1 MTTIFRTDLIL
12 CCQEKKIH
20 DHHVFNS
27 TILKV
32 LAWILSFE
40 KVEREKSEERK
51 KKHHERFWYC
61 IVYIY
66 RYSYTDGGQQGVLIL
81 TSPEDD
87 SSLFLSSFFVWAVML
102 LVVVP
107 PPPFHPL
114 FFIPAWPGQQ
124 RTSVWLHRPTGHD
137 GNNYSRLMAVTKPL
151 FPLPPT
157 VCACKWGCETR
168 GLECIRTTV
177 SWNRVQL
184 APPPGGACCFSS
196 SSSFLCCWFLDIL
209 NPSAFL
215 VGGERKKTDIE
226 RTTTYTYKRTLL
238 WAGNDVNGI
247 ALDQSSSLLFYGW
260 YYREE
265 EEARSNKYC
274 GIGNKETL
282 PNRILLL
289 LQPWARTIQKMWLG

>member
-1 MTTIFRTDLIL
+1 MIL
-12 CCQEKKIH
+12 Y
-20 DHHVFNS
+20 S
-27 TILKV
+27 
-32 LAWILSFE
+32 
-40 KVEREKSEERK
+40 
-51 KKHHERFWYC
+51 
-61 IVYIY
+61 VYIQIQLY
-66 RYSYTDGGQQGVLIL
+66 GWRSTGCVNIDKPRGWLK
-81 TSPEDD
+81 SF
-87 SSLFLSSFFVWAVML
+87 SFFFLCLSCCCSSSFL
-102 LVVVP
+102 LLLFT
-107 PPPFHPL
+107 PFFL
-114 FFIPAWPGQQ
+114 IPAWPGQQ

-289 LQPWARTIQKMWLG
+289 LLQPWARTIPKMWLG

>member
-1 MTTIFRTDLIL
+1 MFLTLQFF
-12 CCQEKKIH
+12 K
-20 DHHVFNS
+20 
-27 TILKV
+27 KV

-51 KKHHERFWYC
+51 KKTSRKILILYS
-61 IVYIY
+61 VYIQIQLY
-66 RYSYTDGGQQGVLIL
+66 GWRSTGCVNIDKPRGWLKSFSFFFL
-81 TSPEDD
+81 CLSCCC
-87 SSLFLSSFFVWAVML
+87 SSSFLLLLFTPFFWFPRDLVNSERAYDFIGLRAMMEITIAGWWLLRNLSS
-102 LVVVP
+102 
-107 PPPFHPL
+107 
-114 FFIPAWPGQQ
+114 
-124 RTSVWLHRPTGHD
+124 RS
-137 GNNYSRLMAVTKPL
+137 
-151 FPLPPT
+151 PPT

-196 SSSFLCCWFLDIL
+196 SFSFLCCWFLDIL

-215 VGGERKKTDIE
+215 VGGERKKTNIE

-265 EEARSNKYC
+265 EEEARSNKYC

-289 LQPWARTIQKMWLG
+289 LQPWARTIPKMWLG